1 MLEINMNHTL
11 FYYISENKIS
21 DKVYMDNSPDIQKPI
36 VKVVLDIKQL
46 KIDMELINKLNAQ
59 GIKLFQ
65 DPNVGIE
72 LFLETQRFLKNRLA
86 FNRAGLQ
93 IEPTEFL
100 TVGVVPT
107 GTSNDPIIIDKNDK
121 NNTQGELYLNYLI
134 QNDKNLKGVYVM
146 FEEDGS
152 VEKLDWEKI
161 RKNQ

>member
-1 MLEINMNHTL
+1 MVEL
-11 FYYISENKIS
+11 YGR
-21 DKVYMDNSPDIQKPI
+21 
-36 VKVVLDIKQL
+36 VLVQAL
-46 KIDMELINKLNAQ
+46 SLNPRYPVAEQELINKLNAQ

-65 DPNVGIE
+65 DPKVGIE

-93 IEPTEFL
+93 VEPTEFL

-107 GTSNDPIIIDKNDK
+107 GTSNDPIIIDRDNK

-134 QNDKNLKGVYVM
+134 QNNKNLEGVHVE

-152 VEKLDWEKI
+152 VEKLDWKKI